1 MNKDS
6 EKALEIIKDYKDR
19 SNKDLIFVMDFIRK
33 DFDLT
38 KESVLKLTAHL
49 DKLEKTYDM
58 ILKEYNNR
66 TNESNK

>member
-6 EKALEIIKDYKDR
+6 TKALDIINDYKNK
-19 SNKDLIFVMDFIRK
+19 SNKDLIFVMEFIKK

-38 KESVLKLTAHL
+38 KESVLKLTNHL

-58 ILKEYNNR
+58 VLKEYNNR
-66 TNESNK
+66 IKNV

>member
-6 EKALEIIKDYKDR
+6 SKALDIISDYKNK
-19 SNKDLIFVMDFIRK
+19 SNKDLIFVMDFIKK

-38 KESVLKLTAHL
+38 KESVLKLTNHL

-58 ILKEYNNR
+58 ILKEYNDRIKNV
-66 TNESNK
+66 

>member
-6 EKALEIIKDYKDR
+6 SKALDIINDYKNK
-19 SNKDLIFVMDFIRK
+19 SNKDLIFVMDFIKK

-38 KESVLKLTAHL
+38 KESVLKLTNHL

-58 ILKEYNNR
+58 ILKEYNERIKNV
-66 TNESNK
+66 

>member
-1 MNKDS
+1 MTKDS
-6 EKALEIIKDYKDR
+6 EKALEIIKEYKDR
-19 SNKDLIFVMDFIRK
+19 SNKDLIFVMDFIKK

-38 KESVLKLTAHL
+38 KESVLKLTTHL

-66 TNESNK
+66 FNEPNK

>member
-6 EKALEIIKDYKDR
+6 TKVLDIINDYKNK
-19 SNKDLIFVMDFIRK
+19 SNKDLIFVMEFIKK

-38 KESVLKLTAHL
+38 KESVLKLTSHL

-58 ILKEYNNR
+58 VLKEYNDRIKNV
-66 TNESNK
+66 

>member
-6 EKALEIIKDYKDR
+6 SKALDIINDYKNK
-19 SNKDLIFVMDFIRK
+19 SNKDLIFVMDFIKK

-38 KESVLKLTAHL
+38 KESILKLTNHL

-58 ILKEYNNR
+58 ILKEYNDRIKNV
-66 TNESNK
+66 

>member
-6 EKALEIIKDYKDR
+6 TKALDIINDYKNK
-19 SNKDLIFVMDFIRK
+19 SNKDLIFVMEFIKK

-38 KESVLKLTAHL
+38 KESVLKLTNHL

-58 ILKEYNNR
+58 VLELFH
-66 TNESNK
+66 

>member
-6 EKALEIIKDYKDR
+6 TKALDIINDYKNK
-19 SNKDLIFVMDFIRK
+19 SNKDLIFVMEFIKK

-38 KESVLKLTAHL
+38 KESVLKLTSHL

-58 ILKEYNNR
+58 VLKEYNDRIKNV
-66 TNESNK
+66 

>member
-6 EKALEIIKDYKDR
+6 SKALDIINDYKNK
-19 SNKDLIFVMDFIRK
+19 SNKDLIFVMDFIKK

-38 KESVLKLTAHL
+38 KESVLKLTNHL

-58 ILKEYNNR
+58 VLKEYNDRIKNV
-66 TNESNK
+66 

>member
-6 EKALEIIKDYKDR
+6 SKALDIISDYKNK
-19 SNKDLIFVMDFIRK
+19 SNKDLIFVMDFIKK

-38 KESVLKLTAHL
+38 KESVLKLTNHL

-58 ILKEYNNR
+58 VLKEYNNR
-66 TNESNK
+66 IKNV

>member
-6 EKALEIIKDYKDR
+6 TKALDIINDYKNK
-19 SNKDLIFVMDFIRK
+19 SNKDLIFVMEFIKK

-38 KESVLKLTAHL
+38 KESVLKLTSHL

-58 ILKEYNNR
+58 VLKEYNNR
-66 TNESNK
+66 IKNV